1 MDFSGFEI
9 NRYHIIEK
17 LGQGGMAV
25 VYKAFDTKLERYV
38 AIKIVRTDIYGPAI
52 RERVNQRFER
62 EAKTLSKL
70 EHPNIIA
77 IIDYVLGI
85 SLISSC
91 RLFPVGHSR
100 INSGN
105 PYYEAINCSANVDA
119 LVYAHSKGLSI
130 AMSNHQIF

>member
-9 NRYHIIEK
+9 DRYHIIEK

-52 RERVNQRFER
+52 RDRVNQRFER

-77 IIDYVLGI
+77 IIDYGYWEE
-85 SLISSC
+85 S
-91 RLFPVGHSR
+91 P
-100 INSGN
+100 
-105 PYYEAINCSANVDA
+105 
-119 LVYAHSKGLSI
+119 
-130 AMSNHQIF
+130 